1 LRPRPPGTPVALPGS
16 NEAITVLR
24 EPKGKNPMTAPARR
38 ILVVDDEEN
47 VCKALRRTLKREGYD
62 VTTDGSP
69 PEALEILKTQRF
81 DLVMSDHLMPNMT
94 GLEFL
99 KLVHDRYPDSVRIM
113 LTGHADIETAIA
125 AINQGEIYRFLT
137 KPWDDAELKVTLFL
151 AFERLDL
158 ERQNRQLL
166 ATVRRQHDLIQS
178 LEAQYP
184 GISRVERDADG
195 AILIDAVAA

>member
-1 LRPRPPGTPVALPGS
+1 
-16 NEAITVLR
+16 
-24 EPKGKNPMTAPARR
+24 MTAPARR

-62 VTTDGSP
+62 VTAVTSP
-69 PEALEILKTQRF
+69 AEALELLKKERF

-158 ERQNRQLL
+158 ERENRKLL
-166 ATVRRQHDLIQS
+166 ATVRRQNDLIKS
-178 LEAQYP
+178 LEQQYP
-184 GISRVERDADG
+184 GISHIERDADG
-195 AILIDAVAA
+195 AILIDAPAAA